1 MAAQSPFIVFLFQNI
16 EQVSGMGSLH
26 MLALVK
32 IPHIMSRLE
41 QLMGCNAGQLPC
53 KLCVGTVCASVFPRM
68 CKMGKPTPFSPDVI
82 VKVKAANRH
91 KKPTTGLS
99 PL

>member
-91 KKPTTGLS
+91 KKPTTGPS